1 MKINGD
7 MQSKEYYKKLFPL
20 LNDYELINNSE
31 SDNYNC
37 ISHTL
42 GIKDKW
48 SWSYDKNEIYE
59 YDYDHYWP
67 VRCELTKESF
77 DDFYEYHGFEKIKLL
92 DFSYN
97 PKYTKVVLYTNN
109 GVPTHAAIQ
118 INEFFWES
126 KIGMFGILRH
136 DLFEIEND
144 VYGEVTQ
151 IYRKL
156 KNINESK
163 ILKYYQF
170 IRNLDRIYN
179 ITYK

>member
-1 MKINGD
+1 MIT
-7 MQSKEYYKKLFPL
+7 KEYYKNLFPL
-20 LNDYELINNSE
+20 LNDYELITNSE
-31 SDNYNC
+31 NSNYNC

-42 GIKDKW
+42 GYKNKW
-48 SWSYDKNEIYE
+48 SWPFDENVEYIRKYNIYWTVKNEKS
-59 YDYDHYWP
+59 
-67 VRCELTKESF
+67 KESF
-77 DDFYEYHGFEKIKLL
+77 DLFYEYHGFEKINSLNFIY
-92 DFSYN
+92 D
-97 PKYTKVVLYTNN
+97 PKYIKVALYTNK
-109 GVPTHAAIQ
+109 GIPTHAAIQ
-118 INEFFWES
+118 SDDVFWES
-126 KIGMFGILRH
+126 KIGELGILRH

-179 ITYK
+179 IAYK